1 MQKFLDVDRLTGE
14 NRYSCSCCKKK
25 VNATKSTSIE
35 TPPCILIID
44 IVRYNLGR
52 KSNEIIDYPKRLN
65 LKDYMS

>member
-1 MQKFLDVDRLTGE
+1 MERLTGE

-25 VNATKSTSIE
+25 VNATKCTSIE

-52 KSNEIIDYPKRLN
+52 KSNEIIDYPQKLN
-65 LKDYMS
+65 LKEYMS